1 MTEYIK
7 ITIWRKTAGYY
18 NNRKRIWGRSKIGFY
33 YVPISKKE
41 EKMDNIE
48 RRDREMA
55 YISDES
61 VMEEQKVCRRILQ
74 RLNTVDRSDFD
85 EIGKIVKELL
95 GKSDGAFINPPFY
108 CDYGSHIEVG
118 KNFFANYN
126 CTIIDVA
133 KVKIGD
139 NCQMAPNVAI
149 YTAGHPL
156 HPVSRNSMYEYGISV
171 TIGDNVW
178 IGGNTVIM
186 PGVHIG
192 SNTVIGAGSV
202 VTKDIPDWV
211 VAVGNPC
218 RVIKQITEDDKKYYY
233 KNREFDPEAWEY
245 IAGLE

>member
-1 MTEYIK
+1 
-7 ITIWRKTAGYY
+7 
-18 NNRKRIWGRSKIGFY
+18 
-33 YVPISKKE
+33 
-41 EKMDNIE
+41 
-48 RRDREMA
+48 MA

-126 CTIIDVA
+126 CAIIDVA

-218 RVIKQITEDDKKYYY
+218 RVIKQITEEDKKYYY
-233 KNREFDPEAWEY
+233 KDREFDPEAWEY
-245 IAGLE
+245 ISKL